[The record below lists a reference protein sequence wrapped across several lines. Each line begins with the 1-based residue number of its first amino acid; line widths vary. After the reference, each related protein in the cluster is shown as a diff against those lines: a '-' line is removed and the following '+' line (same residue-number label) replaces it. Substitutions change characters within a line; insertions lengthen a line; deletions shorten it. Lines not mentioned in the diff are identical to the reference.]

1 MDSIKATPRNEAL
14 GRLAD
19 LLTRGKTAANQYQ
32 ILPQVPLIGGTGLGD
47 LFMGKAPE
55 LLDDVSYDG
64 IRAALRGGNLATGG
78 IGTYGARPAVGD
90 AALLGMDVAGLGK
103 GLGGLSKKSASVL
116 YDKLMEGGT
125 SLSRRDALKKLGAI
139 SGSAAVAGT
148 GVGALRKL
156 SDNVVSDLTHVAPKI
171 ADNVAATTA
180 KNYKFNTLADYLSYV
195 RQMGKD
201 TAKDMFND
209 YDIIHKNAQTGVPGY
224 EPMWFSESSRAED
237 LKHTINGEVKRLL
250 DSDSALY
257 ETRKQKFGPNGSLD
271 PEVYNLSPAQQKE
284 YEQFLLQKN
293 EFSPQ
298 AKQEMKDWKT
308 GVQKMND
315 DYGTNSGQHPDWSQ
329 WVINS
334 NNDTDTLQFLRDY
347 VKDVSF

>member
-64 IRAALRGGNLATGG
+64 LQAAIRGGNLATGG
-78 IGTYGARPAVGD
+78 IGTYGARPAVAD

-139 SGSAAVAGT
+139 SGSTALAGT
-148 GVGALRKL
+148 GVGALRSL
-156 SDNVVSDLTHVAPKI
+156 SDNVVSDLTHAAPKI
-171 ADNVAATTA
+171 ADNVAATAA
-180 KNYKFNTLADYLSYV
+180 KNYKFNSLADYFAYIRNQAAEEGNISFYEHGASDMGRDAWDEIFYDPENPTGFDYYTK
-195 RQMGKD
+195 RQL
-201 TAKDMFND
+201 
-209 YDIIHKNAQTGVPGY
+209 
-224 EPMWFSESSRAED
+224 RAEAD
-237 LKHTINGEVKRLL
+237 WYGKHKADVAAGREPTPWSIEHNPQTNQFESVFADEVL
-250 DSDSALY
+250 
-257 ETRKQKFGPNGSLD
+257 
-271 PEVYNLSPAQQKE
+271 
-284 YEQFLLQKN
+284 
-293 EFSPQ
+293 SPQ
-298 AKQEMKDWKT
+298 AKQEMREYKAYVANKNAERGWETSLQRKLNPNGSGRQLDW
-308 GVQKMND
+308 
-315 DYGTNSGQHPDWSQ
+315 TNP
-329 WVINS
+329 
-334 NNDTDTLQFLRDY
+334 TLLENYLNLPSTIEPPF
-347 VKDVSF
+347 